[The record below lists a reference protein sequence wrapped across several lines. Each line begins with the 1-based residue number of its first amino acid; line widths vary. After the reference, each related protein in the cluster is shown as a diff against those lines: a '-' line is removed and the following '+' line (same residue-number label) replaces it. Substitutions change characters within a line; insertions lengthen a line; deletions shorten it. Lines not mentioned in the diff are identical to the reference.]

1 MREGQREYRVHP
13 AFDGGARTDV
23 LVRDGRFAALY
34 RIAAHNADDGVV
46 FRFQHL
52 KLLFVSEVKGVVFA
66 DDGGDAQT
74 AALLSAAEPFP
85 CGKDLHFFFYSSIMF
100 NGKKVK
106 EKRRP
111 GSVLPG
117 AAHQAQK
124 KGCLFLLCMYS

>member
-74 AALLSAAEPFP
+74 ARRQAENALRHNPSSTLRL
-85 CGKDLHFFFYSSIMF
+85 KIDDLLMRI
-100 NGKKVK
+100 KQLEK
-106 EKRRP
+106 EEGLPERRR
-111 GSVLPG
+111 
-117 AAHQAQK
+117 
-124 KGCLFLLCMYS
+124 